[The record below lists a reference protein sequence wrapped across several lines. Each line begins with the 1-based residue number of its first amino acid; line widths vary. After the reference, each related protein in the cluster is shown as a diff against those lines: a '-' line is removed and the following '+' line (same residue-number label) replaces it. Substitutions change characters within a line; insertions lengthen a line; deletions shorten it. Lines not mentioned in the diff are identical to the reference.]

1 MMATTS
7 TTATARKTLSV
18 ERETAGTSLPRTEVA
33 TENVVVALD
42 AYLRETLPLDLS
54 ELAQDVVA
62 QMLTEGRLEN
72 VDIHYHL
79 PDEAVR
85 VELPRRQFAQVIE
98 HMVATAAEA
107 MKALA
112 DRPHVLRVIVE
123 PADEFGD
130 YGPRLR
136 VQDTGASVIV
146 EDAMQAAIERA
157 EKLGARLTVKN
168 RPTGGN
174 IFTVALPA
182 DPVVSW

>member
-1 MMATTS
+1 MMATT
-7 TTATARKTLSV
+7 APARKTQSV
-18 ERETAGTSLPRTEVA
+18 ESHTSAPLFRAKVGND
-33 TENVVVALD
+33 NVFSLD

-79 PDEAVR
+79 TEESVR
-85 VELPRRQFAQVIE
+85 VELPRRQFAQIIE
-98 HMVATAAEA
+98 HMVATAAAA
-107 MKALA
+107 MQVLT

-123 PADEFGD
+123 PADAFGD
-130 YGPRLR
+130 FGPRLR

-146 EDAMQAAIERA
+146 EDELQATIERA
-157 EKLGARLTVKN
+157 ETLGARMTVKN

-174 IFTVALPA
+174 IFTVELPA
-182 DPVVSW
+182 KQMNSW

>member
-1 MMATTS
+1 MMATPS
-7 TTATARKTLSV
+7 TATARKTLSV
-18 ERETAGTSLPRTEVA
+18 ENEPQGNLSRSEMGAD
-33 TENVVVALD
+33 NVVSLD

-72 VDIHYHL
+72 VDILYHL
-79 PDEAVR
+79 PQEAVQ
-85 VELPRRQFAQVIE
+85 VDLPRRQFAQVIE
-98 HMVATAAEA
+98 YLVATAAAA

-112 DRPHVLRVIVE
+112 NRAHVLRVIVE

-157 EKLGARLTVKN
+157 QTLGTRLTVKN

-174 IFTVALPA
+174 IFTLELPA
-182 DPVVSW
+182 EPMNSW

>member
-1 MMATTS
+1 MMATPA

-18 ERETAGTSLPRTEVA
+18 ESQTGAAQPQTETRLD
-33 TENVVVALD
+33 NVVSLD
-42 AYLRETLPLDLS
+42 AYLRETLPLDLG

-62 QMLTEGRLEN
+62 QMLTEGRLDN

-79 PDEAVR
+79 ADEAVR
-85 VELPRRQFAQVIE
+85 VDLPRRQFAQIIE

-112 DRPHVLRVIVE
+112 NRAHVLRVIVE
-123 PADEFGD
+123 PADPFGD

-157 EKLGARLTVKN
+157 ETLGARLTVKN

-174 IFTVALPA
+174 IFTVELPA
-182 DPVVSW
+182 EQARSW